1 VLAVARESLKLWCP
15 FEEAINPNVAQAQYA
30 TTVWAQRFG
39 LVPSTQA
46 ASRFERFRFAT
57 LMARAYPNAPL
68 PALQVIA
75 DFNSWAFLIDD
86 YNERQLGCDPAMLT
100 RFHSR
105 LMTVLDGG
113 TTADHE
119 APFFR
124 ALSDLSVRLRA
135 VRDDRWMARF
145 RRCVDDTL
153 RASRWEALNRV
164 AFRVPTERQYKL
176 MRPYTSG
183 VYCYLPL
190 IELAE
195 QMTLPDEVYYHPT
208 IQRIARAANHVICWS
223 NDIISFAREHA
234 YNDVHNLVIVIQN
247 QRRASLNHAISVVAE
262 HHDAAVQTFLRLRS
276 QIPRFGRS
284 VDGYVQQYVQG
295 MAYWMRANMDW
306 SAETMRYVTLH

>member
-1 VLAVARESLKLWCP
+1 MLAVARESLNLWCP
-15 FEEAINPNVAQAQYA
+15 FEEAINPHATQTQQA
-30 TTVWAQRFG
+30 TTAWARRFG
-39 LVPSTQA
+39 LLPSMQA
-46 ASRFERFRFAT
+46 ALRFDRFRFAT
-57 LMARAYPNAPL
+57 LMARAYPHAPL
-68 PALQVIA
+68 PTLQIIA

-86 YNERQLGCDPAMLT
+86 YNERQLGCDPLMQT
-100 RFHSR
+100 RFHNR
-105 LMTVLDGG
+105 LLAILDGG
-113 TTADHE
+113 TTTDYE

-124 ALSDLSVRLRA
+124 ALADLSVRLRA
-135 VRDDRWMARF
+135 VRDAGWMARF
-145 RRCVDDTL
+145 RYCVDDTL

-195 QMTLPDEVYYHPT
+195 DMTLPDAVYYHPT

-234 YNDVHNLVIVIQN
+234 NNDVHNLVIVIQH
-247 QRRASLNHAISVVAE
+247 QRRASLHQAISLVAE
-262 HHDAAVQTFLRLRS
+262 HHDAAVQTFLRLRA
-276 QIPRFGRS
+276 QIPRFGRTL
-284 VDGYVQQYVQG
+284 DGHVERYVRG
-295 MAYWMRANMDW
+295 LMYWMRANMDW